1 MPGWGQSWTDNKMFK
16 LEEEKRRQQKVVKQ
30 FIADHPEYD
39 PANDDNNKALVDF
52 IEASKRPFTTETME
66 WAYDALKVILQPKKK
81 NIFQKISTALNNSNM
96 SVAPPQLISDP
107 TPEVAGYMTVNIM
120 GTDFHVPYCSED
132 DVKTVKPGTY
142 YSQEQVK
149 EEILELADAMEKMSE
164 NVVAVDA
171 VPHPVYDK
179 DIAPTKTVRRIKNDD
194 D

>member
-1 MPGWGQSWTDNKMFK
+1 MPRLETPTDNKMFK

-30 FIADHPEYD
+30 FIAEHPEYN
-39 PANDDNNKALVDF
+39 PQNDDNNKALVDL
-52 IEASKRPFTTETME
+52 IEASQRPFTTETIE
-66 WAYDALKVILQPKKK
+66 WAYESLKLIIQPKKK
-81 NIFQKISTALNNSNM
+81 NIFQKISTALNDSNM

-107 TPEVAGYMTVNIM
+107 TPEVAGYMTVNVM
-120 GTDFHVPYCSED
+120 GTDFHVPYYSNED
-132 DVKTVKPGTY
+132 MKTIKPGTY

-149 EEILELADAMEKMSE
+149 EEILELADAMEKVSE